1 MALPLSHELIR
12 RRCIGLV
19 AAKALL
25 QAAAA
30 AYPAITSDV

>member
-1 MALPLSHELIR
+1 MALPLSYELIR

-30 AYPAITSDV
+30 EYPAITSDL